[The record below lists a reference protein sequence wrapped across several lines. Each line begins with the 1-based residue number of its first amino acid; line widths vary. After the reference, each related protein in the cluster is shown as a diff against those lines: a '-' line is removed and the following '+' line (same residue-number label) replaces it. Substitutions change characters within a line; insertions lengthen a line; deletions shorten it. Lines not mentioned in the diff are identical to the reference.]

1 VTHFVGKLMDLI
13 GRKKSLV
20 AANALSL
27 VGWVVIAWAPS
38 VAVICVGRFLGGV
51 AAASITLS
59 CKALFKRDIFTHDIA
74 IKKKILR

>member
-1 VTHFVGKLMDLI
+1 MDLI
-13 GRKKSLV
+13 GRKKSLI

-59 CKALFKRDIFTHDIA
+59 CKQALIQTISDNNP
-74 IKKKILR
+74 IK